1 MGESRVSAGRPR
13 AWRTSLVRQ
22 GNAFLIRLS
31 VDLNGGGR
39 LWQGLV
45 LVSVLA
51 GLWLAR
57 ALWMRG
63 GEQFTGNGYLIA
75 AIVAVLSERQDDRT
89 EQAALANGGPAR
101 VGVLDT

>member
-13 AWRTSLVRQ
+13 ARRTSLVRQ

-75 AIVAVLSERQDDRT
+75 AIVAFLLL
-89 EQAALANGGPAR
+89 ALGLRSRAPLAPSDHPGAPS
-101 VGVLDT
+101 VLDT